1 MFNKIKG
8 INFKKPGDECIRSFD
23 FFDKPHNC
31 GCFIYGNNGSGKSSI
46 AKWFRNYKALVED
59 SDNEYIYDF
68 HNRAINL
75 PEDKL
80 KSIYIFDEEFIEN
93 NIKVDADGIN
103 SIVILGESVQ
113 LNLDIQSIKRIIDK
127 RNKIKDNISDTIDK
141 YNEDLSTLDEE
152 LKRVLQNEWAERN
165 RRILK
170 HQRRSSV
177 TDTVISTIKRST
189 VNSEYNY
196 EDKLEEF
203 YETLIAFESIEANS
217 TKISEVLINYPN
229 INENRLYELLARH
242 IEHIELS
249 ERETYLLSLVGKET
263 GFSLEEI
270 NNEFSNIEVEICPF
284 CLQPIDEEYKK
295 DLCNSIKHIL
305 TKEVEDFQAE
315 LQSFITQEIEINLI
329 EVGRIDISLVY
340 ELESKIGELNSKLI
354 KLNGYIESKIANPY
368 EVCNFES
375 ENIDSLINEI
385 KPIVTQLN
393 QKIKE
398 YNNQVDNQER
408 TKDNLMTLNKE
419 LARIEI
425 NSCLNNLEIKMEDLN
440 RHKKSYKRFESSL
453 EALNRKERD
462 LIAEQANIKIAVN
475 TINKY
480 LQSIF
485 FSSTRLQIEELDG
498 KYILKVNGVR
508 VSPKN
513 ISTGERN
520 IIALCYF
527 FTTLGEGL
535 VQSERYTSPTFVV
548 IDDPIS
554 SFDFDNKLGLINF
567 LRVEI
572 QKILELS
579 NFKSRVILLT
589 HDLQVIFDLARFLRT
604 LGSYEILY
612 KELNKEI
619 LSLCKL
625 STKSEYTTLLQ
636 EVYQFASNEDINEF
650 KVGNSLRRI
659 LEFYCSFL
667 YKMGIEKILDND
679 SILDKIEDENRKAF
693 FKRSIYKIVLNGY
706 SHTQDSARSIN
717 FTEPLYSVEECRKV
731 TRSVLGLMYSLD
743 FEHVLAHLCDD
754 NNEEC
759 REHIKSVIEGW
770 IDGFTCENAQSTN

>member
-80 KSIYIFDEEFIEN
+80 KSIYIFDEDFIEN

-385 KPIVTQLN
+385 KPIVIQLN

-625 STKSEYTTLLQ
+625 STKSEYTTCFRKYINLL
-636 EVYQFASNEDINEF
+636 VM
-650 KVGNSLRRI
+650 RI
-659 LEFYCSFL
+659 LMNLKLETLF
-667 YKMGIEKILDND
+667 
-679 SILDKIEDENRKAF
+679 
-693 FKRSIYKIVLNGY
+693 
-706 SHTQDSARSIN
+706 
-717 FTEPLYSVEECRKV
+717 VE
-731 TRSVLGLMYSLD
+731 S
-743 FEHVLAHLCDD
+743 
-754 NNEEC
+754 
-759 REHIKSVIEGW
+759 
-770 IDGFTCENAQSTN
+770 

>member
-23 FFDKPHNC
+23 FFDKSHNC

-46 AKWFRNYKALVED
+46 AKWFRNYKDSIVESD
-59 SDNEYIYDF
+59 SEYIYDF
-68 HNRAINL
+68 HNNVVNL
-75 PEDKL
+75 SEDKL
-80 KSIYIFDEEFIEN
+80 KSIHIFDEEFIEN

-113 LNLDIQSIKRIIDK
+113 LNSDIQCIKRIIEK
-127 RNKIKDNISDTIDK
+127 RNKIKENISNTINK
-141 YNEDLSTLDEE
+141 YNEELLTLNEE
-152 LKRVLQNEWAERN
+152 LKRTLQSEWAERN

-170 HQRRSSV
+170 HQRRTSV
-177 TDTVISTIKRST
+177 SDTVISTISRST

-196 EDKLEEF
+196 EYKLDEF
-203 YETLIAFESIEANS
+203 YETLIAFENIEANS

-229 INENRLYELLARH
+229 INQSKLYELLARR

-249 ERETYLLSLVGKET
+249 TREMYLLSLVGKET

-270 NNEFSNIEVEICPF
+270 NNEFSNIEVKTCPF

-295 DLCNSIKHIL
+295 DLCNSIRHIL
-305 TKEVEDFQAE
+305 TKEVEDFKSE
-315 LQSFITQEIEINLI
+315 LQRFIIPEIEINLI
-329 EVGRIDISLVY
+329 EAGRVDNSLVH
-340 ELESKIGELNSKLI
+340 ELESKIGELNSKFI

-368 EVCNFES
+368 EECNFEP

-385 KPIVTQLN
+385 KPIITQLN
-393 QKIKE
+393 EKIKE
-398 YNNQVDNQER
+398 HNDHVDNQER
-408 TKDNLMTLNKE
+408 TKDSLMTLNKE

-425 NSCLNNLEIKMEDLN
+425 NSCLNNLRIKIEDIAKYN
-440 RHKKSYKRFESSL
+440 KSYSRFESSL
-453 EALNRKERD
+453 AVLNQKKRN

-475 TINKY
+475 TINNY
-480 LQSIF
+480 LQAIF
-485 FSSTRLQIEELDG
+485 FSSNRLQIEELNG
-498 KYILKVNGVR
+498 KYVLKVNGLR

-535 VQSERYTSPTFVV
+535 VQSERYTSPNFIV

-554 SFDFDNKLGLINF
+554 SFDLDNKLGLINF
-567 LRVEI
+567 LRIEI

-579 NFKSRVILLT
+579 SFKSRVILLT
-589 HDLQVIFDLARFLRT
+589 HDLQVIFDLARFLKKV
-604 LGSYEILY
+604 GSYEILY
-612 KELNKEI
+612 KELSKA
-619 LSLCKL
+619 LLCPCNL
-625 STKSEYTTLLQ
+625 STKNEYTTLLK

-650 KVGNSLRRI
+650 RVGNTLRRI

-667 YKMGIEKILDND
+667 YKIGIEKLLDND
-679 SILDKIEDENRKAF
+679 TVLGKIEDDNRKEF

-706 SHTQDSARSIN
+706 SHTQDSARSITI
-717 FTEPLYSVEECRKV
+717 TEPLYSVDECRKV

-743 FEHVLAHLCDD
+743 PEHVLAHLCDG
-754 NNEEC
+754 NNEVN
-759 REHIKSVIEGW
+759 REHIKSTITSW
-770 IDGFTCENAQSTN
+770 IDGFICEST

>member
-152 LKRVLQNEWAERN
+152 LKSVLQHEWAERN

-229 INENRLYELLARH
+229 INENKLYELLARH

-249 ERETYLLSLVGKET
+249 ERETYLLSLIGKET

-270 NNEFSNIEVEICPF
+270 NNEFSNSEVEICPF

-315 LQSFITQEIEINLI
+315 LQSFITQEIEINLT
-329 EVGRIDISLVY
+329 EVGRIDISLVH

-612 KELNKEI
+612 KELNKAI
-619 LSLCKL
+619 LSPCKL

-754 NNEEC
+754 NNEER

>member
-1 MFNKIKG
+1 MFDKIKG

-23 FFDKPHNC
+23 FFDMPHNC

-46 AKWFRNYKALVED
+46 AKWFRNYKASIEESD
-59 SDNEYIYDF
+59 SEYIYDF
-68 HNRAINL
+68 HNNVVNL

-80 KSIYIFDEEFIEN
+80 KSIHIFDEEFIEN

-113 LNLDIQSIKRIIDK
+113 LNSDIQCIKRIIEK
-127 RNKIKDNISDTIDK
+127 RNKIKENISNTINK
-141 YNEDLSTLDEE
+141 YSEELSTLDEE
-152 LKRVLQNEWAERN
+152 LKRTLQSEWAERN

-196 EDKLEEF
+196 EHKLNEF
-203 YETLIAFESIEANS
+203 YETLIAFENIEANS

-229 INENRLYELLARH
+229 INQNKLYELLARR

-249 ERETYLLSLVGKET
+249 TREMYLLSLVGKET

-270 NNEFSNIEVEICPF
+270 NNEFSNIEVKTCPF

-295 DLCNSIKHIL
+295 DLCNSIRHIL
-305 TKEVEDFQAE
+305 TKEVEDFKSE
-315 LQSFITQEIEINLI
+315 LQRFIIPEIEINLI
-329 EVGRIDISLVY
+329 EAGRIDNSLVH
-340 ELESKIGELNSKLI
+340 ELESKIGELNSKFI

-368 EVCNFES
+368 EECNFEP

-385 KPIVTQLN
+385 KLIITQLN
-393 QKIKE
+393 EKIKE
-398 YNNQVDNQER
+398 YNDQVDNQER
-408 TKDNLMTLNKE
+408 TKDGLMTLNNE

-425 NSCLNNLEIKMEDLN
+425 DSCLNNLRIKIEDIAKYN
-440 RHKKSYKRFESSL
+440 KSYSRFESSL
-453 EALNRKERD
+453 AVLNQKERN

-480 LQSIF
+480 LQAIF
-485 FSSTRLQIEELDG
+485 FSSNRLQIEELNG
-498 KYILKVNGVR
+498 KYVLKVNGLR

-535 VQSERYTSPTFVV
+535 VQSERYTSPNFIV

-554 SFDFDNKLGLINF
+554 SFDLDNKLGLINF
-567 LRVEI
+567 LRIEI

-579 NFKSRVILLT
+579 SFKSRVILLT
-589 HDLQVIFDLARFLRT
+589 HDLQVIFDLARFLKKV
-604 LGSYEILY
+604 GSYEILY
-612 KELNKEI
+612 KELSKA
-619 LSLCKL
+619 LLCPCNL
-625 STKSEYTTLLQ
+625 STKNEYTTLLK

-650 KVGNSLRRI
+650 RVGNTLRRI

-667 YKMGIEKILDND
+667 YKIGIEKLLDND
-679 SILDKIEDENRKAF
+679 SILGKIEDDNRKEF

-706 SHTQDSARSIN
+706 SHTQDSARSI
-717 FTEPLYSVEECRKV
+717 TITDPLYSVDECRKI

-743 FEHVLAHLCDD
+743 PEHVLAHLCDG
-754 NNEEC
+754 NNEVN
-759 REHIKSVIEGW
+759 REPINSTITSW
-770 IDGFTCENAQSTN
+770 IDGFICEST

>member
-229 INENRLYELLARH
+229 INENKLYELLARH

-315 LQSFITQEIEINLI
+315 LQSFITQEIEINLT
-329 EVGRIDISLVY
+329 EVGRIDISFVH

-579 NFKSRVILLT
+579 NFKSRVVLLT
-589 HDLQVIFDLARFLRT
+589 HDLQVIFDLERFLRKV
-604 LGSYEILY
+604 GSYEILY
-612 KELNKEI
+612 KELNKAI
-619 LSLCKL
+619 LCPCNL
-625 STKSEYTTLLQ
+625 STKNEYTTLLK

-667 YKMGIEKILDND
+667 YKIGIEKILDND
-679 SILDKIEDENRKAF
+679 SILGKIEDDNRKEF

-706 SHTQDSARSIN
+706 SHTQDNARSIII
-717 FTEPLYSVEECRKV
+717 TEPLYSVEECRKV

-743 FEHVLAHLCDD
+743 PEHVLAHLCDG
-754 NNEEC
+754 NNEVN
-759 REHIKSVIEGW
+759 REHIKSTITGW
-770 IDGFTCENAQSTN
+770 IEGFTCETT

>member
-23 FFDKPHNC
+23 FFDKSHNC

-46 AKWFRNYKALVED
+46 AKWFRNYKDSIVESD
-59 SDNEYIYDF
+59 SEYIYDF
-68 HNRAINL
+68 HNNVVNL
-75 PEDKL
+75 SEDKL
-80 KSIYIFDEEFIEN
+80 KSIHIFDEEFIEN

-113 LNLDIQSIKRIIDK
+113 LNSDIQCIKRIIEK
-127 RNKIKDNISDTIDK
+127 RNKIKENISNTINK
-141 YNEDLSTLDEE
+141 YNEELLTLNEE
-152 LKRVLQNEWAERN
+152 LKRTLQSEWAERN

-170 HQRRSSV
+170 HQRRTSV
-177 TDTVISTIKRST
+177 TDTVISTISRST

-196 EDKLEEF
+196 EYKLDEF
-203 YETLIAFESIEANS
+203 YETLIAFENIEANS

-229 INENRLYELLARH
+229 INQSKLYELLARR

-249 ERETYLLSLVGKET
+249 TREMYLLSLVGKET

-270 NNEFSNIEVEICPF
+270 NNEFSNIEVKTCPF

-295 DLCNSIKHIL
+295 DLCNSIRHIL
-305 TKEVEDFQAE
+305 TKEVEDFKSE
-315 LQSFITQEIEINLI
+315 LQRFIIPEIEINLI
-329 EVGRIDISLVY
+329 EAGRVDNSLVH
-340 ELESKIGELNSKLI
+340 ELESKIGELNSKFI

-368 EVCNFES
+368 EECNFEP

-385 KPIVTQLN
+385 KPIITQLN
-393 QKIKE
+393 EKIKE
-398 YNNQVDNQER
+398 HNDHVDNQER
-408 TKDNLMTLNKE
+408 TKDSLMTLNKE

-425 NSCLNNLEIKMEDLN
+425 NSCLNNLRIKIEDIAKYN
-440 RHKKSYKRFESSL
+440 KSYSRFESSL
-453 EALNRKERD
+453 AVLNQKKRN

-475 TINKY
+475 TINNY
-480 LQSIF
+480 LQAIF
-485 FSSTRLQIEELDG
+485 FSSNRLQIEELNG
-498 KYILKVNGVR
+498 KYVLKVNGLR

-535 VQSERYTSPTFVV
+535 VQSERYTSPNFIV

-554 SFDFDNKLGLINF
+554 SFDLDNKLGLINF
-567 LRVEI
+567 LRIEI

-579 NFKSRVILLT
+579 SFKSRVILLT
-589 HDLQVIFDLARFLRT
+589 HDLQVIFDLARFLKKV
-604 LGSYEILY
+604 GSYEILY
-612 KELNKEI
+612 KELSKA
-619 LSLCKL
+619 LLCPCNL
-625 STKSEYTTLLQ
+625 STKNEYTTLLK

-650 KVGNSLRRI
+650 RVGNTLRRI

-667 YKMGIEKILDND
+667 YKIGIEKLLDND
-679 SILDKIEDENRKAF
+679 TVLGKIEDDNRKEF

-706 SHTQDSARSIN
+706 SHTQDSARSITI
-717 FTEPLYSVEECRKV
+717 TEPLYSVDECRKV

-743 FEHVLAHLCDD
+743 PEHVLAHLCDG
-754 NNEEC
+754 NNEVN
-759 REHIKSVIEGW
+759 REHIKSTITSW
-770 IDGFTCENAQSTN
+770 IDGFICEST